1 MAYLRKEKETVE
13 MDYSLDK
20 VWIAV
25 QNVLKHLEL
34 NIEQID
40 EKTHRVKAKT
50 KTALMAW
57 GSVLLIDVVPVN
69 ENTTRVSVTAETPV
83 TTITSVIDFGLTKR
97 RIYVF
102 LGELSHELAN

>member
-20 VWIAV
+20 VWMAI
-25 QNVLKHLEL
+25 QNVLKNLRL

-40 EKTHRVKAKT
+40 EKTYHVKAKT

-57 GSVLLIDVVPVN
+57 SSVLLIDVVPVN
-69 ENTTRVSVTAETPV
+69 ANTTRVSVTAETPV

-97 RIYVF
+97 RINVF
-102 LGELSHELAN
+102 LGELSNELAS

>member
-13 MDYSLDK
+13 MDYSLNK
-20 VWIAV
+20 VWKAI
-25 QNVLKHLEL
+25 QNVLKNLEL

-40 EKTHRVKAKT
+40 EGEHHVKAT
-50 KTALMAW
+50 TRTALLAW

-69 ENTTRVSVTAETPV
+69 VNTTRVSVTAETPV

-97 RIYVF
+97 RINVF
-102 LGELSHELAN
+102 LGELSHELAS

>member
-1 MAYLRKEKETVE
+1 
-13 MDYSLDK
+13 MDYSLNR
-20 VWIAV
+20 VWIAI
-25 QNVLKHLEL
+25 QKVLKNLEL

-40 EKTHRVKAKT
+40 QTTHHVKAKT
-50 KTALMAW
+50 KTALAAW

-97 RIYVF
+97 RINVF
-102 LGELSHELAN
+102 LGELANQLAS

>member
-13 MDYSLDK
+13 MDFSLEK
-20 VWIAV
+20 VWVAI
-25 QNVLKHLEL
+25 QNVLKYLDL

-40 EKTHRVKAKT
+40 ETTHHVKAKT

-69 ENTTRVSVTAETPV
+69 VGTTRVSITAETPV

-97 RIYVF
+97 RINIF
-102 LGELSHELAN
+102 LAELSNELAS

>member
-1 MAYLRKEKETVE
+1 MAYLRKERETVE

-20 VWIAV
+20 VWIAI
-25 QNVLKHLEL
+25 QNVLKNLRL

-40 EKTHRVKAKT
+40 ETKHHIKAKT

-57 GSVLLIDVVPVN
+57 GSVFLIDAVPVN
-69 ENTTRVSVTAETPV
+69 MSTTKVSVTAETPV

-97 RIYVF
+97 RINVF
-102 LGELSHELAN
+102 LGELSNELTS

>member
-1 MAYLRKEKETVE
+1 

-20 VWIAV
+20 VWMAI
-25 QNVLKHLEL
+25 QNVLKNLRL

-40 EKTHRVKAKT
+40 EKTYHVKAKT

-57 GSVLLIDVVPVN
+57 SSVLLIDVVPVN
-69 ENTTRVSVTAETPV
+69 ANTTRVSVTAETPV

-97 RIYVF
+97 RINVF
-102 LGELSHELAN
+102 LGELSNELAS